1 MRVEINILVDSSTAW
16 HMDTEYG
23 LQKMVVHTKECGN
36 QTNFTGKEDK
46 TGRMEEFLKANI
58 IQVLKR
64 EKEGRNG
71 LMAAT
76 MKDILTIIL

>member
-1 MRVEINILVDSSTAW
+1 
-16 HMDTEYG
+16 
-23 LQKMVVHTKECGN
+23 
-36 QTNFTGKEDK
+36 
-46 TGRMEEFLKANI
+46 MEEFLKANI